1 MKGSTSSVVG
11 LIVFMAIFGSMA
23 CNQSSQPTVKISSPV
38 TAVKHYQLKGKV
50 VSIDQ
55 RGKMVNIDNEPIP
68 GFMESMTMPYQVKP
82 EGELEKLHPGDTIS
96 ADLVVQD
103 TNAWLENISTISTA
117 PEGKK

>member
-1 MKGSTSSVVG
+1 MKLLIPVFVAVLFVANFSCNKPPKRAETS
-11 LIVFMAIFGSMA
+11 A
-23 CNQSSQPTVKISSPV
+23 QSAT
-38 TAVKHYQLKGKV
+38 KHYQLKGKV

-55 RGKMVNIDNEPIP
+55 QGKMVNVDNEAIP

-82 EGELEKLHPGDTIS
+82 ESELQKLHAGDTIT

-103 TNAWLENISTISTA
+103 TDAWLQNISITSTA

>member
-1 MKGSTSSVVG
+1 MKLIIPVFFTMLFVANVSCNKPSQNTQTAAQST
-11 LIVFMAIFGSMA
+11 
-23 CNQSSQPTVKISSPV
+23 
-38 TAVKHYQLKGKV
+38 KHYQLKGKV

-55 RGKMVNIDNEPIP
+55 QGKMVNVDNEPIP

-82 EGELEKLHPGDTIS
+82 EGELQKLHPGDSIT

-103 TNAWLENISTISTA
+103 TNAWLENISITGTA